1 MFINGEKNHDHDCF
15 FSICTWFYV
24 IISGNFWKN
33 KIKKIMYNVWKKTHI
48 PIVKIM
54 YHFWRI
60 GADLFNQKIP
70 HFSPTKVWIFRGG
83 FFTWEGWLFIAP
95 AWTFPDVL
103 LYSAPLLNLHRT
115 SEVDDYRTAQAL
127 DPVEFLG
134 EWLAPS
140 TPPKRKKKL

>member
-1 MFINGEKNHDHDCF
+1 MFIYGEKIMLMIVF
-15 FSICTWFYV
+15 FTICTWVCYV
-24 IISGNFWKN
+24 IISANFWKN
-33 KIKKIMYNVWKKTHI
+33 KIEIIMYVWKKTHI

-54 YHFWRI
+54 YNLRRI

-103 LYSAPLLNLHRT
+103 LYSAPLPNLYRT
-115 SEVDDYRTAQAL
+115 SKVDDKKVYL
-127 DPVEFLG
+127 L
-134 EWLAPS
+134 LS
-140 TPPKRKKKL
+140 YNSKRFKKVIRW